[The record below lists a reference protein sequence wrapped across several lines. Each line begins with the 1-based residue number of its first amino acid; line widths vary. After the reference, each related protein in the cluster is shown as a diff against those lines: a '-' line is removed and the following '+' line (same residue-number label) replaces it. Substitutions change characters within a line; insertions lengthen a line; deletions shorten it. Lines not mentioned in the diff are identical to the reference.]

1 MTTPHD
7 TSAHTTPHMDAMEM
21 TKHRRTPAP
30 DTPQKRA
37 YVRLLEEVTAFQHA
51 LVQANPKA
59 EESDELTA
67 TLASVRERL
76 EGAAVPE
83 AERLYARGELSGGNM
98 QVLMPPLTV
107 EYVDDREFRA
117 HTVAGE
123 FAMGMNQA
131 MHGGVVSVL
140 FDTAMGRL
148 AMGTEMLSARTAY
161 LTTQY
166 RNITPIGERLDLTAR
181 VDTVEGRKK
190 FISGQ
195 LWHGDILC
203 AEANSLF
210 VAVKPGQQ

>member
-1 MTTPHD
+1 MTTPHE
-7 TSAHTTPHMDAMEM
+7 TSAQTAQRMDAMEM
-21 TKHRRTPAP
+21 TTHRRTPAP
-30 DTPQKRA
+30 DTPQTRA
-37 YVRLLEEVTAFQHA
+37 YIRLLEEVSNFQDA
-51 LVQANPKA
+51 LVQANPTA
-59 EESDELTA
+59 EASDELVA
-67 TLASVRERL
+67 KLASVRETL
-76 EGAAVPE
+76 EQAAVPE
-83 AERLYARGELSGGNM
+83 AERLYARGELSGGEM

-107 EYVDDREFRA
+107 EHVDDHEFRA

-166 RNITPIGERLDLTAR
+166 RNITPIGERLDLTAT
-181 VDTVEGRKK
+181 VETVEGRKK

-195 LWHGDILC
+195 LWHGDTLC
-203 AEANSLF
+203 AEADSLF